1 MRSTLRFKSRMSART
16 SLRSSRISDS
26 QPAKPC
32 STAPRR
38 LPRRQA
44 APLTAKTIVAPTVA
58 MAMMIGVA
66 SKVVLLVRQPRDAG
80 AFRHYARGPWL
91 GRFANPPPT
100 ARCLF
105 VSGGVRTRQS
115 GGYTH
120 RRAVCESVRRVVEGV
135 APGCGRLSGSSHGCR
150 TRKLPSPSR
159 RLPADCR
166 VAKPRR

>member
-58 MAMMIGVA
+58 MAMMMGVA
-66 SKVVLLVRQPRDAG
+66 SKAVLLVRQPRDAG
-80 AFRHYARGPWL
+80 AFRHYAHSPWL

-105 VSGGVRTRQS
+105 VAGGKCRRQFGGGMERFGQCARTVYRSGEEYLSTWRSQRSAQKAGV
-115 GGYTH
+115 
-120 RRAVCESVRRVVEGV
+120 GV
-135 APGCGRLSGSSHGCR
+135 AGASSVGSFR
-150 TRKLPSPSR
+150 WER
-159 RLPADCR
+159 
-166 VAKPRR
+166 